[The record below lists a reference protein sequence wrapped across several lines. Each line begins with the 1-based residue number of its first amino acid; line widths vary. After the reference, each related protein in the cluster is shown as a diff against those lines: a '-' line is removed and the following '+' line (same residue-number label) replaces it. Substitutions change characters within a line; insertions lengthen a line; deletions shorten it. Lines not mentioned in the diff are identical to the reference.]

1 MVYIRR
7 NIQFDVMF
15 GATKQ
20 VVKQARELRQNMTEA
35 EEVLWNHL
43 RGRRFKGYKF
53 RRQHPA
59 DKFVLDFYCH
69 KARLAIE
76 VDGGIHLNADV
87 SVRDFN
93 RTFELE
99 QLGIKVRIISNFEIE
114 TDVENVLKKIELW
127 LNGG

>member
-1 MVYIRR
+1 
-7 NIQFDVMF
+7 
-15 GATKQ
+15 
-20 VVKQARELRQNMTEA
+20 
-35 EEVLWNHL
+35 
-43 RGRRFKGYKF
+43 
-53 RRQHPA
+53 
-59 DKFVLDFYCH
+59 
-69 KARLAIE
+69 

-99 QLGIKVRIISNFEIE
+99 QLEIKVRIISNFEIE

>member
-1 MVYIRR
+1 
-7 NIQFDVMF
+7 
-15 GATKQ
+15 
-20 VVKQARELRQNMTEA
+20 
-35 EEVLWNHL
+35 
-43 RGRRFKGYKF
+43 
-53 RRQHPA
+53 
-59 DKFVLDFYCH
+59 
-69 KARLAIE
+69 LAIE